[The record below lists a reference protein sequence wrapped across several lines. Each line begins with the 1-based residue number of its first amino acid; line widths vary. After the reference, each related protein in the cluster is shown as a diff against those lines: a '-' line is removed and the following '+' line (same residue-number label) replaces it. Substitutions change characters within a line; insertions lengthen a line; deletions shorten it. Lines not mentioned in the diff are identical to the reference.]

1 VLCSVAAGV
10 AAPACLE
17 RRAGRRRFFLFSFS
31 DSSAAE
37 AAAAGGG
44 GDGAGMGTA
53 AVCSPVALMMRG
65 LPLPL
70 SITPRRKRG
79 EGTLDLAGALL
90 LVVALLVDT
99 DGIKRGVGARG
110 EEKREEGPGGG

>member
-1 VLCSVAAGV
+1 VEAVAA
-10 AAPACLE
+10 
-17 RRAGRRRFFLFSFS
+17 
-31 DSSAAE
+31 
-37 AAAAGGG
+37 GG

-53 AVCSPVALMMRG
+53 AVCSPVALMMRD
-65 LPLPL
+65 LPFPL

-110 EEKREEGPGGG
+110 TSGGGSRGGAGLPRRSMAVGEPAIWWRHRPEDAAA